1 MSRIQRYS
9 ANSLLLAVSVAV
21 SLLSL
26 ELAARIH
33 LRWFASETTVR
44 RYATVEQLEE
54 RFGAEQRIF
63 SPHPYLRFYLTPG
76 YVDEANRHNAL
87 GYRGEE
93 IQEKEPD
100 EFRIVCIGGS
110 TTYTGGVSDYRRSY
124 PDLLE
129 THLESM
135 GFDTVNVINA
145 GTPGW
150 STWESLINFEFRVV
164 DLDPDLIIVYH
175 AVNDVGPRLVWPG
188 DAYRG
193 DNTGARAAIR
203 IFNGRHRAIEHSTLV
218 RMFLIKLGMLRSES
232 DLSFLDRP
240 AETFYAGEF
249 DRQSWRGEYPSG
261 FFSKVSA
268 DSLLRTNPPIYY
280 RRNLENLVALARS
293 RGIEVVL
300 ATFAILPGQQPAQH
314 SSWHTSEYFRSIGE
328 ANEIVR
334 QIADTMG
341 VHLFDFAE
349 TFPQDRRLFQTYERA
364 GRTHWNAYH
373 LNEEGA
379 DLKAKQ
385 FAEFVAENVLGPSAS
400 SVQ

>member
-1 MSRIQRYS
+1 MSRIQRCA
-9 ANSLLLAVSVAV
+9 ANSLLLAVSVSV

-26 ELAARIH
+26 ELAARIY
-33 LRWFASETTVR
+33 LRSFASETAVR
-44 RYATVEQLEE
+44 RYATAEELEE
-54 RFGAEQRIF
+54 RLGTERRIF

-76 YVDEANRHNAL
+76 YAHEANRHNAL

-93 IQEKEPD
+93 IQEKEPG

-110 TTYTGGVSDYRRSY
+110 TTYTSGVSDYRRSF

-129 THLESM
+129 RHLESK
-135 GFDTVNVINA
+135 GFETVNVINA

-150 STWESLINFEFRVV
+150 STWESLINFEFRVA

-175 AVNDVGPRLVWPG
+175 AVNDVGPRLVWPI

-193 DNTGARAAIR
+193 DNTGAQAAIR
-203 IFNGRHRAIEHSTLV
+203 VFNARHRAFEHSTLV

-232 DLSFLDRP
+232 ELSFSDRP
-240 AETFYAGEF
+240 AETLYAREF
-249 DRQSWRGEYPSG
+249 DGQSWRGEYPSG
-261 FFSKVSA
+261 FFLKVSA
-268 DSLLRTNPPIYY
+268 DSLLRANPPIYY
-280 RRNLENLVALARS
+280 RRNLENLVALAQN
-293 RGIEVVL
+293 RGIEVML
-300 ATFAILPGQQPAQH
+300 ATFAVLLWRQPAQH
-314 SSWHTSEYFRSIGE
+314 SSWHSDEYFRSIDE

-349 TFPQDRRLFQTYERA
+349 TFPRDKRFFKTYERA

-373 LNEEGA
+373 LNEAGA
-379 DLKAKQ
+379 ELKAKQ
-385 FAEFVAENVLGPSAS
+385 FAEFLAEEVLGPSAR
-400 SVQ
+400 SVP